1 MIQIFDNILTET
13 ELIELDFIC
22 ENFYAHI
29 QPVVLPDGNFSS
41 YYRNRINI
49 NTTLI
54 DFQKRILKKI
64 DEVLFL
70 QTNVIDM
77 SINKITTETNKNDK
91 FHKDISDLSVV
102 IFLNDNIIGGEFV
115 YEIDGK
121 IYNIKPKKNTGIIMN
136 NKLSHKVFPV
146 HKGIRYTFITFL
158 DVVKKDK
165 KTLI

>member
-1 MIQIFDNILTET
+1 MIQIVDNILNEKESN
-13 ELIELDFIC
+13 ELNFIC

-29 QPVVLPDGNFSS
+29 EPIVLSNGDFNS
-41 YYRNRINI
+41 YYRNSINKAI
-49 NTTLI
+49 SLL
-54 DFQKRILKKI
+54 DFQKRVIKKI
-64 DEVLFL
+64 DSDLSL
-70 QTNVIDM
+70 QTNIVDM
-77 SINKITTETNKNDK
+77 WVNKITTETNKNDK
-91 FHKDISDLSVV
+91 FHKDISDLSIVV
-102 IFLNDNIIGGEFV
+102 FLNDNIVGGEFV

>member
-13 ELIELDFIC
+13 EIIELDFIC
-22 ENFYAHI
+22 KNFYVHI
-29 QPVVLPDGNFSS
+29 KPVVLPDGNFSS

-54 DFQKRILKKI
+54 DFQKRIVEKI
-64 DEVLFL
+64 ELDLFL
-70 QTNVIDM
+70 KTNILDM
-77 SINKITTETNKNDK
+77 WVNKVTTETNRNDK
-91 FHKDISDLSVV
+91 FHKDMSDLSVV
-102 IFLNDNIIGGEFV
+102 IFLNDDIDGGEFI

-136 NKLSHKVFPV
+136 NKLLHKVSPV
-146 HKGIRYTFITFL
+146 YSGVRYTFITFL